1 MGKAVRA
8 TRKVRRSQTGQAKKL
23 KKVRVR
29 TTTSPTHFTF
39 FCPQPNSS
47 FLFDFILHFWTLF
60 MCMQAQRMGNYKKRG
75 AAALAPLTAAA
86 GHSGPMSVVAAGW
99 DRTKTAKQNMLAIGL
114 TSDPNA
120 DSRHRLS
127 KVRSHT
133 SLDGRRP
140 PSLSL

>member
-75 AAALAPLTAAA
+75 AAALAQELPTWAQRRHLRLERLSRRTSPISGSATGSGLLGAADHETLTKEEK
-86 GHSGPMSVVAAGW
+86 SESVV
-99 DRTKTAKQNMLAIGL
+99 
-114 TSDPNA
+114 
-120 DSRHRLS
+120 
-127 KVRSHT
+127 
-133 SLDGRRP
+133 
-140 PSLSL
+140 